1 MPLTRKLW
9 CLVSNEKTISL
20 RFLYEPFCRVW
31 VPWIQRLF
39 TSPKPYTLMS
49 SELRK
54 AGRLK
59 AKAGA
64 SLLQIFGAPGFRV
77 RRLRGLGCR
86 GLRLGARG
94 LGFRI
99 WGAGV
104 SATVYAWARWA
115 PNMFG
120 SVILQSYTEMWGV
133 TVLHIQAWR
142 KGSSKT
148 RPKSKAR
155 WNS

>member
-1 MPLTRKLW
+1 
-9 CLVSNEKTISL
+9 
-20 RFLYEPFCRVW
+20 
-31 VPWIQRLF
+31 
-39 TSPKPYTLMS
+39 MS

-77 RRLRGLGCR
+77 RRLRVWELRSLGCR

-104 SATVYAWARWA
+104 SATVYA
-115 PNMFG
+115 
-120 SVILQSYTEMWGV
+120 
-133 TVLHIQAWR
+133 
-142 KGSSKT
+142 
-148 RPKSKAR
+148 
-155 WNS
+155 